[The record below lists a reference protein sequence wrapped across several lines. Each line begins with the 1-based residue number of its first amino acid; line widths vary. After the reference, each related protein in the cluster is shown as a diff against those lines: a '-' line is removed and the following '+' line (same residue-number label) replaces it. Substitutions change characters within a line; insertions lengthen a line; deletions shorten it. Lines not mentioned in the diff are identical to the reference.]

1 MRYFYVILFV
11 ILHSCSV
18 VEKDQVDENDLIFSN
33 EEAAYLLYDLEKNIL
48 IDSHNID
55 KALLPASLFKIVT
68 AYAALEILGSEHK
81 FETNILYNGQL
92 KDGVL
97 YGDLIIQGLG
107 DPSLNYQDLY
117 NIVQLI
123 KLNGIKEVKGNLLY
137 NDNYFINLKAINDN
151 QPASIYNPG
160 LSSLLIKESNFAVE
174 FNDNRELFTV
184 PKLDYLNFK
193 LSYKYQVP
201 EYNKRGKWFLSKQ
214 KHYLPAKDTSRFFM
228 EILAQNM
235 AQEKIKIKKISKSSD
250 LTNTKKIFSY
260 TGGSF
265 LDIIRDN
272 LQYSENIVSEIL
284 LLHTAKK
291 LNCTIIS
298 LADAANC
305 IKVWYSKKYHNLE
318 WLNLDWS
325 NGSGLSSDTKIAAN
339 HLLEILKSLSTQQYK
354 NNFGASLFAVSG
366 VEGTLTRKFREYP
379 LRIWGKTGTMYY
391 ISATAG
397 YLYDQGNKYVF
408 VIMANNLNA
417 RKEMD
422 DLQLDRNKY
431 EEYQAKIREAGKWK
445 DLALEYQEE
454 LISKWLDN

>member
-11 ILHSCSV
+11 VLSSCSAAKK
-18 VEKDQVDENDLIFSN
+18 ELVDENSIIFSDK
-33 EEAAYLLYDLEKNIL
+33 ESAYLLYDLEKNTL

-55 KALLPASLFKIVT
+55 KALTPASLFKIVT
-68 AYAALEILGSEHK
+68 AYAALEILGSEYK
-81 FETNILYNGQL
+81 FETKILYNGKL

-117 NIVQLI
+117 NIAQLI

-137 NDNYFINLKAINDN
+137 NDNYFINLKAINDK

-174 FNDNRELFTV
+174 FNDNRKLFTV
-184 PKLDYLNFK
+184 PKLDYLSFK

-201 EYNKRGKWFLSKQ
+201 EYKKRGKWFLSKQ

-235 AQEKIKIKKISKSSD
+235 AQEKIKIRKISKSSD
-250 LTNTKKIFSY
+250 LTNAKKIFSY
-260 TGGSF
+260 TGDSF

-284 LLHTAKK
+284 LLHTARK
-291 LNCTIIS
+291 LSCKVIS

-305 IKVWYSKKYHNLE
+305 IKVWYSKKYNNLE

-325 NGSGLSSDTKIAAN
+325 NGSGLSSDTKIAAS
-339 HLLEILKSLSTQQYK
+339 HLLEILKSLSMQQYK

-379 LRIWGKTGTMYY
+379 LNIWGKTGTMYY

-397 YLYDQGNKYVF
+397 YLYDKGNKYVF
-408 VIMANNLNA
+408 VIMANNSNA
-417 RKEMD
+417 RKEID

-431 EEYQAKIREAGKWK
+431 EEYQDKISEAGEWK
-445 DLALEYQEE
+445 NLALEYQEE